1 MAGVPRRR
9 PVARSRNHTTP
20 HPFPMGPGARSA
32 QLKGTLKSRRA
43 FTYIYDHGQRA
54 VGAHVV
60 VFALP
65 ESPDL
70 GESVGAVGI
79 VASRKVGHSP
89 DRSRAKRVLR
99 ATLREIRARHALRG
113 HLILVA
119 RRALIEDRVRSSELA
134 AELESLLERVGCFQ
148 GSPT

>member
-1 MAGVPRRR
+1 M
-9 PVARSRNHTTP
+9 
-20 HPFPMGPGARSA
+20 
-32 QLKGTLKSRRA
+32 KGTLKSRRA

-54 VGAHVV
+54 FGAHVV

-65 ESPDL
+65 DIDPNSPL
-70 GESVGAVGI
+70 LREKPGAVGI

-99 ATLREIRARHALRG
+99 AALREIRTRRGLRG

-119 RRALIEDRVRSSELA
+119 RRSLIDDSLRSTELVP
-134 AELESLLERVGCFQ
+134 ELEGLLRGVGSLEGT
-148 GSPT
+148 GT

>member
-1 MAGVPRRR
+1 M
-9 PVARSRNHTTP
+9 
-20 HPFPMGPGARSA
+20 
-32 QLKGTLKSRRA
+32 KGTLKSRRA
-43 FTYIYDHGQRA
+43 FTHIYDHGRRA

-65 ESPDL
+65 DAQDL
-70 GESVGAVGI
+70 GEVGGAVGI

-99 ATLREIRARHALRG
+99 AALRQIRSRQPLRG

-119 RRALIEDRVRSSELA
+119 RRALISDRVRTPQLE
-134 AELESLLERVGCFQ
+134 AELQGLLARAGVFPEEDA
-148 GSPT
+148 